1 MATRAERLAFTG
13 LQTARVVFYGA
24 HYLAARVL
32 ARDNVSSAPKP
43 DHKLP
48 SLAAMA
54 RAMTDLFAQDWKN
67 VEAGLYPPPLNI
79 LREIRRATTSINY
92 LRDVP
97 RVVKRQKRHG
107 HSEVPGEKDLPRY
120 YRQNF
125 HYQTDGYLSDRSAQI
140 YDFQVEA
147 LFAGTADAMRRRAY
161 VPIAKY
167 LETRDPAKMTLLD
180 IGAGTGRFL
189 SFVKSVQPELNV
201 TALDL
206 SAPYLARAKRA
217 LRGKKGADFIE
228 AAAEKIP
235 LPDASVDIA
244 TSIYLFHELPPKIRA
259 AAAKEIAR
267 VLKPGGLFVL
277 ADTIQYGDAPAF
289 DGLLDMFPS
298 LLHEPYYA
306 TYAKTDLG
314 KLFGGL
320 KRTGDDVAYL
330 TKISVFEKPRRQ
342 KPVSRKRRS
351 PV

>member
-1 MATRAERLAFTG
+1 MASRTEQLAFAG
-13 LQTARVVFYGA
+13 LQTARVAFYGA
-24 HYLAARVL
+24 HYLAARML
-32 ARDNVSSAPKP
+32 ARDNISGAAKP
-43 DHKLP
+43 AHKLP

-54 RAMTDLFAQDWKN
+54 RGIADLFAQDWKN
-67 VEAGLYPPPLNI
+67 VEAGLYPAPLNI
-79 LREIRRATTSINY
+79 LKEVRRATASIDY
-92 LRDVP
+92 FRDMP

-107 HSEVPGEKDLPRY
+107 HSEVPDKTDLPRY

-125 HYQTDGYLSDRSAQI
+125 HYQTDGYLSDRSARI

-161 VPIAKY
+161 VPIAKF
-167 LETRDPAKMTLLD
+167 LEKRDPAKTALLD

-189 SFVKSVQPELNV
+189 SFVKSVQPDLKV

-217 LRGKKGADFIE
+217 LRGKTGVSFVE
-228 AAAEKIP
+228 GAAEKIP

-244 TSIYLFHELPPKIRA
+244 VSIYLFHELPPKIRT

-277 ADTIQYGDAPAF
+277 ADTIQYGDAPGF
-289 DGLLDMFPS
+289 DGLLDIFPS

-306 TYAKTDLG
+306 TYAKTDLD

-320 KRTGDDVAYL
+320 KRTDSDVAYL
-330 TKISVFEKPRRQ
+330 TKISVFEKAKAAQ
-342 KPVSRKRRS
+342 RS
-351 PV
+351 GKKH